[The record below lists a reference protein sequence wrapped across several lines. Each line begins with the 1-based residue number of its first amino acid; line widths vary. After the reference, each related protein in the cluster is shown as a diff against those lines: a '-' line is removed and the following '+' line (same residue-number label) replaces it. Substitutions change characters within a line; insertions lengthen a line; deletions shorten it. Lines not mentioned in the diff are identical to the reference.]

1 MAKVI
6 TVANQKGGV
15 GKTTT
20 ALNVGVGLAKLGKK
34 VLLIDADAQGSL
46 TISLGQVNPD
56 ALNYTLAN
64 ILINTANEEFYGNK
78 GIYTQAEECV
88 DFIPANIELSTAE
101 MTLIN
106 VFGRETLLKNYI
118 ETIKYNYDYIIIDCM
133 PSLGIITINALT
145 AADSVLIPVQASFL
159 SVKGLQELLKT
170 IARVKRQLNT
180 KLTIE
185 GILPTML
192 DNRYTSAKEIIT
204 ILEETYS
211 NDVKILNA
219 IPRSVKQEESAIEAK
234 SIYCYANKNK
244 VAKAYMNLSTYLN
257 NSNLGE

>member
-118 ETIKYNYDYIIIDCM
+118 ETIKYNYDYI
-133 PSLGIITINALT
+133 L
-145 AADSVLIPVQASFL
+145 
-159 SVKGLQELLKT
+159 
-170 IARVKRQLNT
+170 
-180 KLTIE
+180 
-185 GILPTML
+185 
-192 DNRYTSAKEIIT
+192 
-204 ILEETYS
+204 
-211 NDVKILNA
+211 
-219 IPRSVKQEESAIEAK
+219 
-234 SIYCYANKNK
+234 YA
-244 VAKAYMNLSTYLN
+244 
-257 NSNLGE
+257 